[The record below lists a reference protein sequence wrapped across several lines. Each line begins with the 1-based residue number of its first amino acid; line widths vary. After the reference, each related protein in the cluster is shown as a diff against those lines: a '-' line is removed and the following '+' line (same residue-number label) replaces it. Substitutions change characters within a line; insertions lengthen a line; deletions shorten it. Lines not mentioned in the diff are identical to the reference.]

1 MNRYQDITGKI
12 NYGLF
17 LAVVFLLPF
26 PQIALRYACVAW
38 IISWFF
44 EGRWLRIDH
53 LKSQF
58 ARTKFAIPFIL
69 FALWY
74 LWRILSAVWVT
85 DSHAWGS
92 QIERYLTFG
101 LLLPVGLW
109 GVNKKYDLQQI
120 GRALVTSCVVAVPIY
135 LTLFAVLFYHREIID
150 TLQWEGR
157 WNYAMTTWYTF
168 VGENISVVKHRLYF
182 CAVELLGAIV
192 AYILYRRR
200 PWVLF
205 PTVAVM
211 LSSIL
216 ITGSR
221 QSIVTAAILFAIAC
235 IYELPQKHRI
245 WYGIGIIVLGLAAG
259 GGLLKMHPRMQQF
272 DLHSVTAITEINE
285 THEERLNIWGAA
297 LQQPQDYLWYG
308 LGAGQ
313 SANYMKAQYEQLG
326 MTTYAQKG
334 YNCHNQYLEEI
345 MELGLFGLLLFL
357 IAWCTIPICTHG
369 KAQMMAWMF
378 TLLYACN
385 MVTECIFGRFDGIAL
400 WAVGMILIALFER
413 SSTAPE
419 AYTD

>member
-1 MNRYQDITGKI
+1 MNRYQDITGKL

-44 EGRWLRIDH
+44 EGRWLSIDH

-74 LWRILSAVWVT
+74 LWRILSALWVQ

-109 GVNKKYDLQQI
+109 GVNEKYDLRQI
-120 GRALVTSCVVAVPIY
+120 GRMLVTSCVVAVPIY
-135 LTLFAVLFYHREIID
+135 LTLFIVLFYHREIID

-157 WNYAMTTWYTF
+157 WNYATTTWYTF

-200 PWVLF
+200 PWILF
-205 PTVAVM
+205 PIVAVM

-221 QSIVTAAILFAIAC
+221 QSIVTAIILFIIAC

-245 WYGIGIIVLGLAAG
+245 WYGIGIIVLWLAAG

-272 DLHSVTAITEINE
+272 DLRSVTSIKEINE

-297 LQQPQDYLWYG
+297 LQHPEDYLWHG

-313 SANYMKAQYEQLG
+313 SANYMKTQYEQLG
-326 MTTYAQKG
+326 MTTYVQKK

-357 IAWCTIPICTHG
+357 IGWCSIPICTHG
-369 KAQMMAWMF
+369 KARMMAWMF

-400 WAVGMILIALFER
+400 WAVGMMIIALFER
-413 SSTAPE
+413 SSTVHE
-419 AYTD
+419 AYID